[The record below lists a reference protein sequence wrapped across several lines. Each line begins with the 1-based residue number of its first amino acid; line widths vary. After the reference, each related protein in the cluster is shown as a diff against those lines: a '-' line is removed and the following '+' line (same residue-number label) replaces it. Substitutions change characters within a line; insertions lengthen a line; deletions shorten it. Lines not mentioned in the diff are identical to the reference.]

1 MWNGS
6 PLGTPILCLY
16 LLVIYHMIMPICRD
30 IAMIDSRGN
39 VELVTNRDDLI
50 RNGKGELIE
59 HWIIERVLSSH
70 DDVKG
75 AQVSDI

>member
-1 MWNGS
+1 
-6 PLGTPILCLY
+6 
-16 LLVIYHMIMPICRD
+16 MIMPICRD